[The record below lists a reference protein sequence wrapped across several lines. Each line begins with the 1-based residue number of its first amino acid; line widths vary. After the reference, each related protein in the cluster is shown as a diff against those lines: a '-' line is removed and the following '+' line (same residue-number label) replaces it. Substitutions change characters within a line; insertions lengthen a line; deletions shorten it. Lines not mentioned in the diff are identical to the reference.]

1 MSMDPLA
8 PSAPAEP
15 TKRQLAEENAALK
28 SRVAEIEAALAE
40 SKVALDA
47 ALADLDAARA
57 AAAEA
62 AMRPVGEESP
72 VLLVALRH
80 DKKHYPAG
88 ALVPF
93 DVAKP
98 PKGSEGLVEGA
109 HHERARVLRVG
120 A

>member
-8 PSAPAEP
+8 PAQPAAEP

-28 SRVAEIEAALAE
+28 ARLAE
-40 SKVALDA
+40 LDA
-47 ALADLDAARA
+47 QVASLTADLDAARA
-57 AAAEA
+57 SAQASAS
-62 AMRPVGEESP
+62 RPVGEESP
-72 VLLVALRH
+72 VLLVAMRH
-80 DKKHYPAG
+80 DGHHYPAG

-98 PKGSEGLVEGA
+98 PKGCEGLVEGV
-109 HHERARVLRVG
+109 HYERARVVRVP